1 MLFRGK
7 VFLTGKEKPCIIE
20 FDDSQGVPEPG
31 VFVIYGFIDPRTN
44 DVFYVGQTD
53 HFTRRMKSHVTHST
67 NHAALLA
74 QRLRRIYEAGVH
86 TRVVIFA
93 RTDDAQMADVL
104 EYRYIAVHEATVMN
118 RAHNREWRGKIE

>member
-20 FDDSQGVPEPG
+20 FDDSQGMPEPG

-53 HFTRRMKSHVTHST
+53 GTVLSERKQPSEDCGGAGRGYAAARWQPRR
-67 NHAALLA
+67 
-74 QRLRRIYEAGVH
+74 AGDAGSG
-86 TRVVIFA
+86 RA
-93 RTDDAQMADVL
+93 RS
-104 EYRYIAVHEATVMN
+104 AVWE
-118 RAHNREWRGKIE
+118 